1 MEAPRTTDAGTGQD
15 AFLAQAHGGG
25 ASPTSRSPCWHAAW
39 NGSGCLIYSTLHRA
53 PLSAAHAHPCWE
65 PGVRKDE
72 RMAPASRGGTGS
84 RGSETRPRCTRSRP
98 PTGCCRSR
106 AASPRSAGAMAPCRL
121 SQSRGANLGI
131 AGTIHCEFAVR
142 RGGIYEKVQTY
153 TVGCWPVQKPNRR
166 GLRTRNGLRELGGQE
181 VRRQRAR
188 AGASSA
194 REHSS
199 VNLYKHRGRSL
210 C

>member
-142 RGGIYEKVQTY
+142 RGGIYEGTDLYSWLLASTKTQPPWFAHAKWAARARWTGSQTAESPSR
-153 TVGCWPVQKPNRR
+153 CL
-166 GLRTRNGLRELGGQE
+166 LRTRAQQCQL
-181 VRRQRAR
+181 V
-188 AGASSA
+188 
-194 REHSS
+194 
-199 VNLYKHRGRSL
+199 
-210 C
+210 